1 MSKDDCSIR
10 VVREERYTAAVVSGS
25 VLSSSFRELQVA
37 IEKILEER
45 IDNRKFMVI
54 DFSRV
59 TMFTST
65 CINVINSRV
74 EQIKNSMW
82 GLILIAPKEDGSN
95 LLEMTG
101 LSKLY
106 PVYPSMERF
115 FEETGID

>member
-1 MSKDDCSIR
+1 MSEDDFSIR
-10 VVREERYTAAVVSGS
+10 EVNEELYTCCIVSGS

-45 IDNRKFMVI
+45 VDKRKYIII
-54 DFSRV
+54 DFSGV

-65 CINVINSRV
+65 CINVINSRI

-82 GLILIAPKEDGSN
+82 DLVIISPKQDASN

-101 LSKLY
+101 LCKIY
-106 PVYPSMERF
+106 PVYPSL
-115 FEETGID
+115 ETFLKEKGIK